1 LNAFKSLHS
10 WSHYLVSKLAI
21 IKMWSHHF
29 FFRLLR
35 VLETGVYRKQRSY
48 WVHMKLHC
56 VAQNFV
62 ITVGMEYVA
71 PLLLMLICADILV
84 VIILLVELAWK
95 RFLTRPIYLT

>member
-1 LNAFKSLHS
+1 
-10 WSHYLVSKLAI
+10 
-21 IKMWSHHF
+21 MWSHHF